1 MNNKKQSQSKK
12 IERNNKLKSAT
23 NSFKTV
29 ATIMLVLSCI
39 IDFIA
44 FVISPVM
51 GLIGFIPTII
61 GFILMNIMCEY
72 LYSIS
77 NIEDN
82 SNKQIELLEKILL
95 ENIKNNEK

>member
-1 MNNKKQSQSKK
+1 MENKKQSQSKK
-12 IERNNKLKSAT
+12 LERNNKLKSAT

-44 FVISPVM
+44 FVISPLI
-51 GLIGFIPTII
+51 GLIGIIPTII

-72 LYSIS
+72 FYS
-77 NIEDN
+77 
-82 SNKQIELLEKILL
+82 
-95 ENIKNNEK
+95 